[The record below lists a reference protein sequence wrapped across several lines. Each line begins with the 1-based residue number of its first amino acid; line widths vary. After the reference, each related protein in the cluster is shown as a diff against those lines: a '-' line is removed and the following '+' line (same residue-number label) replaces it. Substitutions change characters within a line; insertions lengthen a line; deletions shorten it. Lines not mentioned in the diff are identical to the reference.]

1 MAFES
6 MAQIFVASPKNEQF
20 DPFDLK
26 TEDVVGSELIPIF
39 VMGIFNPLGPTIV
52 ALNLIAKPD
61 SPSAGFLFTQLNPF
75 AQKRQI
81 FARCTQTPEF
91 IDVIPKLY
99 AVGDDVM
106 LLDLPD
112 FVLLATDIQ
121 PVADSVRSLIQ
132 NLLRQIAHEED
143 LKGSMKSIQDNWCD
157 PWRRVP
163 SFSDSLQNAISNRE
177 SDTPP
182 TPQTS
187 VITDATFSEWYE
199 LLQRSEYIA
208 AEIGALIQGWDGAIK
223 FQGGGLPSMD
233 FIEAATELG
242 QLGHP
247 VFQELVR

>member
-1 MAFES
+1 M
-6 MAQIFVASPKNEQF
+6 
-20 DPFDLK
+20 
-26 TEDVVGSELIPIF
+26 
-39 VMGIFNPLGPTIV
+39 
-52 ALNLIAKPD
+52 
-61 SPSAGFLFTQLNPF
+61 
-75 AQKRQI
+75 
-81 FARCTQTPEF
+81 
-91 IDVIPKLY
+91 
-99 AVGDDVM
+99 
-106 LLDLPD
+106 PD

-121 PVADSVRSLIQ
+121 PVADSVVLIQ
-132 NLLRQIAHEED
+132 NLLRHIAHEED
-143 LKGSMKSIQDNWCD
+143 LKGSMKTIQDNWCD

-223 FQGGGLPSMD
+223 FQGGGLASMD

-247 VFQELVR
+247 VFKSWLGEGHNDNGKAGVRTQFNSDSTDILKLLSA